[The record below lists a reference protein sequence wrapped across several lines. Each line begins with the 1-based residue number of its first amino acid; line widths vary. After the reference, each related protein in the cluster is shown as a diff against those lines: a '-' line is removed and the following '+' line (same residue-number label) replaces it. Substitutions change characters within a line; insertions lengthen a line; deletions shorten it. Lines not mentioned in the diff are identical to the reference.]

1 MNMMLTEVYDAFI
14 AAGAPEDKAR
24 SAAQALSA
32 ESFATK
38 GDIVRLEKE
47 ITAVQADIRLVKWML
62 GVVIAA
68 VVLPLVRDFFL

>member
-14 AAGAPEDKAR
+14 AAGTPEDKAR

-68 VVLPLVRDFFL
+68 VVLPLVRDFFV

>member
-14 AAGAPEDKAR
+14 AAGTPEDKAR

-47 ITAVQADIRLVKWML
+47 ITAVQADIKLVKWML

>member
-14 AAGAPEDKAR
+14 AAGTPEDKAR

>member
-14 AAGAPEDKAR
+14 AAGTPEDKAR

-47 ITAVQADIRLVKWML
+47 IAAVQVDIGLVKWML